1 LGIPGFDRSVRP
13 PFFSSLIII
22 YPPGQWRVWQEY
34 IIIIII
40 IIIIVN
46 NTATVYKEKTNA
58 LIYELQKIKKKQ
70 MENKNTRRQHK
81 KVWD

>member
-40 IIIIVN
+40 TIIVN
-46 NTATVYKEKTNA
+46 NTATVYKEQTNA
-58 LIYELQKIKKKQ
+58 LIYEQQ
-70 MENKNTRRQHK
+70 
-81 KVWD
+81 

>member
-22 YPPGQWRVWQEY
+22 DTPGQWRVWQEY
-34 IIIIII
+34 EYM

-46 NTATVYKEKTNA
+46 NTAIAYKEQTNA
-58 LIYELQKIKKKQ
+58 LIYEQQ
-70 MENKNTRRQHK
+70 
-81 KVWD
+81 